1 MIANSDQQTSATI
14 FGDRVLAAWEI
25 VSVCS
30 SIVIAEW
37 MLASAVG
44 FSKALTAVPV
54 ALALFLMY
62 VSHRMRNE
70 SLRDLGLRFDNFFR
84 ALYLLAVPVAAFALL
99 CLIVGWRMGGALN
112 FFRWHPGRYLV
123 LQLIVGFLWGVL
135 QQYALQSFINR
146 RAMICVGR
154 GVPSILIVAVIFGL
168 LHLPNVWVAGL
179 TLIGGVVWAAVYQRV
194 PNIFALALSHAVMTW
209 FVVSTLP
216 PSVLRHLR
224 VGIGYFG

>member
-1 MIANSDQQTSATI
+1 MIANSHEQTSATI
-14 FGDRVLAAWEI
+14 FSDRVLAAWEI
-25 VSVCS
+25 VSLCS

-37 MLASAVG
+37 MQASAVG

-54 ALALFLMY
+54 VLALFLMY

-70 SLRDLGLRFDNFFR
+70 SLRDLGFRFDNFFR

-99 CLIVGWRMGGALN
+99 CVIIGWRLGGGFN

-123 LQLIVGFLWGVL
+123 LQLIVGFLWGAL

-146 RAMICVGR
+146 RAMICLGR
-154 GVPSILIVAVIFGL
+154 GAASILLVAAIFGL
-168 LHLPNVWVAGL
+168 FHMPNLWVAGL

-216 PSVLRHLR
+216 PSVLRQLR
-224 VGIGYFG
+224 VGIHYFG